1 MSEISLGWLVE
12 LLVNANI
19 YKNKYL
25 VKVRDEAQGNTH
37 FIGKDSKVYYF
48 MAKDLSSCFFNVDE
62 LKDYIYYEN
71 CLINECKDS
80 YEGIGTWRD
89 YYNDFGEIEEIKVE
103 DFVEDNLYSILDYY
117 KVKDIEEFKEKY
129 NNVKLL
135 VNNIIKEELLLENN
149 YTCINDLKSKINNII
164 IEEFKLKENYHCKYC
179 LESIL
184 KVLFKK

>member
-19 YKNKYL
+19 YENKYL
-25 VKVRDEAQGNTH
+25 VKVRDEAQGNTY
-37 FIGKDSKVYYF
+37 FIGKDGIVYYF
-48 MAKDLSSCFFNVDE
+48 MSNDLSSCFYKQNE
-62 LKDYIYYEN
+62 LKDYSYYNN

-80 YEGIGTWRD
+80 DDGIHSWREC
-89 YYNDFGEIEEIKVE
+89 YNDFGEIEEIEVK
-103 DFVEDNLYSILDYY
+103 DFVEDNLYNILYYY
-117 KVKDIEEFKEKY
+117 KVKDINKFKEKY

-135 VNNIIKEELLLENN
+135 VNNIIKEELILENN
-149 YTCINDLKSKINNII
+149 YSSINDLKSKINNSI